1 MFGDLK
7 FRHQGGH
14 SHLSFRWG
22 MKSFDAKT
30 YGFLKILRE
39 CWGEK
44 SESNNSQKHPDND
57 KE

>member
-1 MFGDLK
+1 
-7 FRHQGGH
+7 
-14 SHLSFRWG
+14 